1 MLGKKKTAIW
11 IFKILR
17 KTVQEEYG
25 SRLLKILHI
34 RAREFVF
41 WKEYYLIPTHCI
53 NKEDPYELIH
63 LIDEEQNRYLVIWQ
77 LAAKIC
83 LYC

>member
-41 WKEYYLIPTHCI
+41 
-53 NKEDPYELIH
+53 
-63 LIDEEQNRYLVIWQ
+63 
-77 LAAKIC
+77 
-83 LYC
+83 